1 MINRNRNRMRFWSIV
16 LSACLLVELLPV
28 SAFGAGESWEN
39 AAVAWVPQDQ
49 TQDGARAV
57 QLTAD
62 LNNLENEIYSAAMVE
77 ITLSQDEAAALQTQ
91 GLATVKERELM
102 TPPEEESPPTT
113 EAPPE
118 ETTTPP
124 VKETAATLVE
134 ETHTTPEEETV
145 KTSPTPAEELSAD
158 SAGVSE
164 NMTGLGMS
172 STEIVAATDA
182 PVPDPAPMPAN
193 SLENMPDTQES
204 PTGDGGRGPSTSPD
218 EPEEGPDSGDSS
230 TPHALL
236 IETTDGA
243 VLRILLDQS
252 YNRFSQ
258 LLIFETSG
266 ADLPVDVSEDED
278 DIKVFGFTG
287 DSVPYIYSTFDTRG
301 GTQLDSVFIYTEP
314 MLVYNSMNPLVRVSA
329 DQAELELNG
338 KNTDITYTIELSV
351 REEDQTYE
359 VELTI
364 PEGLSFPADSWS
376 YQLGDSGA
384 ASGVIL
390 CGDTELLS
398 LIGLPERAVIGE
410 PSAVGQNLQ
419 FTLTIPG
426 IKESLWDRL
435 GDLITGVQDGYKVST
450 VLHTDALTRAAS
462 GINGEI
468 AFSVGLEG
476 DEEAA
481 QTVETTVTAGDIL
494 AILKGAEVVSSK
506 PFTQDVQW
514 ADNNSTSRP
523 AYGTEFYPQLY
534 FRIKDA
540 DGTTQWIELAAD
552 MLNYFGFNETWPT
565 ITGTAGGFTI
575 DLPNRINAG
584 TEYANEF
591 YDVEWSFAPPETPEG
606 YVFYQRENKDTW
618 YYIQSTEFRAAL
630 NTRWGNHEPTEEQL
644 LAVLEQFTL
653 HWSYGTTSDTQTLSN
668 LIEEGYAKVEKTAG
682 GWELVISDMWA
693 YSVDD
698 DPITFYIQESEDDPD
713 KTITAEE
720 LNGAL
725 GTVLDKGDHL
735 TIDYNNTGVPNVGD
749 NTDAVYSGGALNLS
763 RVGETTYSA
772 TKIWVDTE
780 PEKRPD
786 LTFDLRRYR
795 AGEDISQAAPVEA
808 PDGGFITMEV
818 TSSED
823 TSKDTITI
831 EFIDKD
837 GKTYSL
843 PKYDPDGYE
852 YIYVVREY
860 MEMDDGDNSY
870 EQVFGTIVTDKET
883 GTESVTGDFILEY
896 DEDAGDVVKKRDRPA
911 GNTYL
916 YDGGTLSN
924 RATGSGSATVVK
936 EWNADAYQAN
946 LDQYAVKM
954 TLYQSTTPGVGNSWA
969 VVNDKDGNPIVV
981 VLDDFYAEKMSDN
994 ATWRD
999 LPEFNDNGER
1009 LYYLWKE
1016 TGVKSDDDKDWIAVD
1031 EDGSF
1036 ELDDNKFLSTS
1047 EFDET
1052 NNRTTIT
1059 NTLVS
1064 GISYEVNKKWTENGK
1079 AVDWPVGDEYRT
1091 VTFYLYQTLAG
1102 TALELN
1108 EPSLILTLTRGE
1120 NGKITAALKV
1130 QDSFE
1135 KEDEEPDL
1143 ESNTITGNE
1152 SGYTTVINGLPR
1164 YDENGEPY
1172 EYILL
1177 EQSNIYATYDNKV
1190 DPETGNYTSTV
1201 TNHIGDGVGTFRIM
1215 VRKIWNDGGD
1225 EQHREPVKLS
1235 VYNRKTDAPYEAFT
1249 GEGGENQII
1258 LGDDGIWYEVVWI
1271 PKQLESTS
1279 GAGDGVDSADDI
1291 YIVEEAM
1298 IEDGKEKKVEYSSD
1312 KSYSALYKTPS
1323 TAGTINSV
1331 TTSNHRYQVT
1341 YTYEKAPE
1349 GGSGDTGWAKFAVTN
1364 RRLGWIDINVT
1375 KTWQRD
1381 DMADLILTELNELQ
1395 ESGTTLA
1402 LAVKLSFV
1410 DGEADWKI
1418 TNKGINSTEGD
1429 TVQLGDTAEL
1439 VPIQDKDGTATTSV
1453 QALIMPGE
1461 SGEGGSITEELYFYS
1476 LPKYDLTGSVVQY
1489 QVEEVWLKYNAGK
1502 DEWEELTDLSDYE
1515 ALDALCGDYHPSVT
1529 STYTPSP
1536 DLEDE
1541 EERDSQE
1548 VTIRNAPSGTKTVT
1562 WTKQWKDEYSHSQNW
1577 RPDLFLDIY
1586 QVVHVPDGN
1595 GGYREQIELVYEDYR
1610 WTVAEGEYANDTWT
1624 VTLSNMQ
1631 KYDDYGF
1638 EIMYYAVE
1646 RTVVNASQ
1654 FDYQIAQYAYD
1665 IDGDGST
1672 EAVLIGTR
1680 DKIESE
1686 YSNYV
1691 LDLSSTGYTWENNE
1705 DRPDSGSDY
1714 ARYALREDGTFIN
1727 QLAANITISGEK
1739 IWESLPG
1746 DFLENGTLP
1755 SIRLE
1760 VSRSVDGGNQKDKVA
1775 TLTITSEQWKDLR
1788 TPSGAYQYLIK
1799 YEGENMLEIGENG
1812 ALTCVYVP
1820 KENESAEDGVLL
1832 PRYNADGA
1840 LYTYT
1845 VDETILFEGASD
1857 GEDGTGGDPATPTD
1871 GDVPAAGTA
1880 GGEET
1885 SAPTEGDVFDKNT
1898 TNGFRVVNTYDPAT
1912 GSLTVKKHLYL
1923 PEDPEG
1929 FPAITFTVTQYAK
1942 YAEADQYTATGL
1954 TWTET
1959 LSADEVKELYRVYF
1973 PEEPGDGD
1981 TSSSGDSTGDD
1992 YPGYVTD
1999 TVTFDN
2005 LPLYAPDGTEYL
2017 YSVEEVKTYLA
2028 GYDTWAKEGNVEYDG
2043 FTDADKKTVIGN
2055 LKPVTVSEE
2064 PQSAQATFLNK
2075 YNEATVTELTAT
2087 KTWDDLNNADG
2098 FRPKTA
2104 DFANLLTLTRSAD
2117 AQSDKGNSIESDT
2130 VGAIITY
2137 NGDSEWDGSSGT
2149 FTIKP
2154 EDGSEGF
2161 EVYAPNGMPWKYTL
2175 EEAVTDEGRLELV
2188 SSSQDDVRNHI
2199 YTPDRAEGKWTTLTT
2214 ISDTNNNFGN
2224 LINSITTHADFAKVW
2239 ADENGDPLT
2248 KDYLGFALSVTF
2260 ELQVSMDSD
2269 RVNGLALTD
2278 GEWIPAAEAAEEYP
2292 SIQAALKANG
2302 SPSGTKTLT
2311 GHVTDAVWNGS
2322 FTGLPSVIKV
2332 EDADGA
2338 EDQYIFLKYRVVE
2351 TAVSYGEA
2359 PHQTELSVSLNSD
2372 GTYLYGPDSEDTVIA
2387 GGSLNHNPTANRSTS
2402 TNRLSTLSV
2411 TARKVWQDSENLYD
2425 TRPGGDNVMTWKSW
2439 FVLQRQAEGETTWDN
2454 VEVFKLYG
2462 RDSADGTGAS
2472 NDERW
2477 AYTISDLPRVDEQ
2490 NRTYEYRIRELQPR
2504 EDDSD
2509 YTLNDVD
2516 DAAIVE
2522 NTYNTGDST
2531 YTTTYNNE
2539 PENNWTVTNTLD
2551 NPTEASEIRAVK
2563 EWAVPDGALTPTSVI
2578 FELQYRTGDGDWQR
2592 APYANAVQ
2600 TVGADDDWTA
2610 TWENLP
2616 RTIYGETVQYQVVER
2631 DLADGWIQ
2639 TDCTDATEN
2648 GIRTI
2653 TFYNAPMMSFS
2664 VLKKWVPGD
2673 GEHPAVTVALYRTT
2687 EQEEIGSDIA
2697 ANRVGDTTI
2706 TLPTEEGKWEY
2717 TFSPLPQYDAAARQ
2731 YYYYALELDS
2741 SGSAVEDNGGL
2752 TMDDSKEYIAT
2763 YDFGGTPSST
2773 TTITNTSAVTLTGTK
2788 RWTAADRPDITLTLQ
2803 RKTDSQTEWVTVTG
2817 FAPVWNKSGDTW
2829 TFTYPYL
2836 PAVDPDGN
2844 AYTYRVQEEP
2854 LSGYDT
2860 VYTTDDD
2867 GWLVAGGDQSFGEI
2881 HNIQRGGLQVTKTV
2895 SGNTGET
2902 DRKFRFT
2909 VTLSGASLSG
2919 AAIAT
2924 SYPYTYVRQDGTTV
2938 QGSLTFTDGTA
2949 AFTLKDRE
2957 SLTLT
2962 GIPAGITYQVTE
2974 TEANQ
2979 DGYTTTAGDGT
2990 TGAIPAGG
2998 AAITAFHNHRSS
3010 SGSWGDDDP
3019 TTSVTGTKTWVD
3031 NGNAQGTRPDSL
3043 RLTLYRSV
3051 SGGAETVVSG
3061 VSPTWVKNGD
3071 VWTYT
3076 FSNLPLRDS
3085 AGRLYHYRVEETVPE
3100 GYTSSVSGYHF
3111 TNTLTTEDETIS
3123 VSGRKYWRG
3132 DTAETRPDSIVVV
3145 LYANGQEVAR
3155 QVVSAGQDWSY
3166 LFEELPKYDAQGSE
3180 ITYTVREETVPEGY
3194 RVEYSGTDII
3204 NLSLDQD
3211 FSALRI
3217 TKTVSGPGSDTE
3229 QAFHFTVTLSDTSI
3243 NGTYGDLTFVNGV
3256 AELSLRHGEEKTAAG
3271 LPAGIAYTV
3280 TEAEANQ
3287 NGYTTTAAGDTGI
3300 LVKDQVSSAEFTNTK
3315 PEDPP
3320 GPTPTPDPG
3329 TPQTGDP
3336 SLTWLWAI
3344 LCAASLCGFL
3354 ALLALNQKKRNYRGK
3369 RIRK

>member
-1 MINRNRNRMRFWSIV
+1 MINQNRNRMRFWSIV

-39 AAVAWVPQDQ
+39 AAVAWVPQEQ

-62 LNNLENEIYSAAMVE
+62 LNNLEDGSYSAAMVE
-77 ITLSQDEAAALQTQ
+77 ITLSQDEAEALQPQ
-91 GLATVKERELM
+91 GFKTIEENEL
-102 TPPEEESPPTT
+102 TEPPEEETLPTT
-113 EAPPE
+113 EAPPVK
-118 ETTTPP
+118 ETTTP
-124 VKETAATLVE
+124 T
-134 ETHTTPEEETV
+134 EEETV
-145 KTSPTPAEELSAD
+145 KTSPTPAEKLSAD
-158 SAGVSE
+158 SAGVSGA
-164 NMTGLGMS
+164 MTDLGMS

-182 PVPDPAPMPAN
+182 PVPDPAPMPTN
-193 SLENMPDTQES
+193 TPENISDPQES
-204 PTGDGGRGPSTSPD
+204 PTGDGGQDPPTSPD
-218 EPEEGPDSGDSS
+218 EPKEGPDSGNSS
-230 TPHALL
+230 APYALL
-236 IETTDGA
+236 IWRTEGGA
-243 VLRILLDQS
+243 VLRILLDEE
-252 YNRFSQ
+252 NPEFSEPSLTFVTSDTD
-258 LLIFETSG
+258 LL
-266 ADLPVDVSEDED
+266 VDVSEDD
-278 DIKVFGFTG
+278 IDIKVFGFT
-287 DSVPYIYSTFDTRG
+287 DQVPDIFSIIGAWDDKKLTA
-301 GTQLDSVFIYTEP
+301 VPIYTEP
-314 MLVYNSMNPLVRVSA
+314 MLVYNSMNPLVSVSA
-329 DQAELELNG
+329 DPIELELNG
-338 KNTDITYTIELSV
+338 ANTDITYTIELSV
-351 REEDQTYE
+351 REEDQTYA
-359 VELTI
+359 VKLTI

-376 YQLGDSGA
+376 YQPGDGGA
-384 ASGVIL
+384 ASGVLL

-398 LIGLPERAVIGE
+398 LSGLPEEAVIGE

-462 GINGEI
+462 GINGDI
-468 AFSVGLEG
+468 TLSVN
-476 DEEAA
+476 
-481 QTVETTVTAGDIL
+481 ETPATTHVTAGDVI
-494 AILKGAEVVSSK
+494 AILQSATVEKK
-506 PFTQDVQW
+506 DTFTQDVQW

-523 AYGTEFYPQLY
+523 EYSAEAGQFYPQLY
-534 FRIKDA
+534 FRISDDKEE
-540 DGTTQWIELAAD
+540 DGTQTQWIELTAD
-552 MLNYFGFNETWPT
+552 MLNYFGFNGIWPT

-630 NTRWGNHEPTEEQL
+630 NTRWGNHEPTEDQL

-668 LIEEGYAKVEKTAG
+668 LIEEGYAKVEKKAG

-713 KTITAEE
+713 KIITAAE
-720 LNGAL
+720 LGVAL

-808 PDGGFITMEV
+808 PDGGLITMEV

-837 GKTYSL
+837 GKKYSL

-883 GTESVTGDFILEY
+883 GTESVTGDFIMVY
-896 DEDAGDVVKKRDRPA
+896 DPTIGDVVQDKDGRPA

-916 YDGGTLSN
+916 YNDGTLSN

-954 TLYQSTTPGVGNSWA
+954 TLYQSTTPDVDNSWA
-969 VVNDKDGNPIVV
+969 VVNDEDGDPIEV

-994 ATWRD
+994 ATQPN

-1016 TGVKSDDDKDWIAVD
+1016 TGVRLKDNGNWIAVD

-1036 ELDDNKFLSTS
+1036 ELDGNKFLSTS

-1102 TALELN
+1102 TALDLN
-1108 EPSLILTLTRGE
+1108 KPSMILTLTRGDNGEITAGIEKGSGPFE
-1120 NGKITAALKV
+1120 NGDEGETQVPPPGDVNI
-1130 QDSFE
+1130 
-1135 KEDEEPDL
+1135 ED
-1143 ESNTITGNE
+1143 NV
-1152 SGYTTVINGLPR
+1152 YTTVISNLPR

-1177 EQSNIYATYDNKV
+1177 EQSNVYATYENEV
-1190 DPETGNYTSTV
+1190 DKDGNYTSTV
-1201 TNHIGDGVGTFRIM
+1201 TNHIGDGERTFRIM

-1225 EQHREPVKLS
+1225 EQHREPVILQ
-1235 VYNRKTDAPYEAFT
+1235 VYNRATGQPYNKTGFNNT
-1249 GEGGENQII
+1249 ITLGE
-1258 LGDDGIWYEVVWI
+1258 DGIWYEVVWI
-1271 PKQLESTS
+1271 PKQTESSS
-1279 GAGDGVDSADDI
+1279 GAGDEVDSAEDI
-1291 YIVEEAM
+1291 YIVETAM
-1298 IEDGKEKKVEYSSD
+1298 GDSQVTYDNNDYSYDS
-1312 KSYSALYKTPS
+1312 LYNPPANS
-1323 TAGTINSV
+1323 GVINSV

-1341 YTYEKAPE
+1341 YTYEAADADS
-1349 GGSGDTGWAKFAVTN
+1349 GGDTGWAKFAVTN
-1364 RRLGWIDINVT
+1364 RRLGWIDIDVT

-1381 DMADLILTELNELQ
+1381 DMADLILAELNELYDGGD
-1395 ESGTTLA
+1395 GTKLA

-1429 TVQLGDTAEL
+1429 TVQLGENAEK
-1439 VPIQDKDGTATTSV
+1439 VQITGQDKTTPVTSV

-1461 SGEGGSITEELYFYS
+1461 NGGTITDHLYFYN

-1489 QVEEVWLKYNAGK
+1489 QVEEVWLKL
-1502 DEWEELTDLSDYE
+1502 DEKGDWVTADLDEYPD
-1515 ALDALCGDYHPSVT
+1515 LNALCGDYHPSVT

-1548 VTIRNAPSGTKTVT
+1548 VTIHNAPSGTKDVT

-1586 QVVHVPDGN
+1586 RVVHMPDGN
-1595 GGYREQIELVYEDYR
+1595 GNYQEQIELVYEDYR
-1610 WTVAEGEYANDTWT
+1610 WTVAVGEYANDTWT
-1624 VTLSNMQ
+1624 VTLSNMP
-1631 KYDDYGF
+1631 KYDANGF

-1665 IDGDGST
+1665 IDGT
-1672 EAVLIGTR
+1672 FTPIGTR
-1680 DKIESE
+1680 NEVKSE

-1691 LDLSSTGYTWENNE
+1691 LDLNSDAYSWDDGGDKPNSE
-1705 DRPDSGSDY
+1705 SDY

-1739 IWESLPG
+1739 IWENLPG
-1746 DFLENGTLP
+1746 DFLERGTLP

-1760 VSRSVDGGNQKDKVA
+1760 VSRSVNGGLSEEDVA
-1775 TLTITSEQWKDLR
+1775 TLTITSDQWKDLR
-1788 TPSGAYQYLIK
+1788 TPSGAYQYLIQ
-1799 YEGENMLEIGENG
+1799 YAGENKLEIGENG
-1812 ALTCVYVP
+1812 ELTCVYVP
-1820 KENESAEDGVLL
+1820 ETDEAEDTQGTLL
-1832 PRYNADGA
+1832 PRYNEDGA

-1845 VDETILFEGASD
+1845 IDETILFEGASD
-1857 GEDGTGGDPATPTD
+1857 GEDSTGDGTGDS
-1871 GDVPAAGTA
+1871 AAGTA

-1885 SAPTEGDVFDKNT
+1885 SAPTEGDVFEKDTN
-1898 TNGFRVVNTYDPAT
+1898 NGFRVVNTYSPKT
-1912 GSLTVKKHLYL
+1912 GSLTVRKHLYL
-1923 PEDPEG
+1923 PDDPKG
-1929 FPAITFTVTQYAK
+1929 FPAITFRVTQYAS
-1942 YAEADQYTATGL
+1942 YMTEDGTYEATGWSREQVLSAEAVESLYDNK
-1954 TWTET
+1954 TEG
-1959 LSADEVKELYRVYF
+1959 AE
-1973 PEEPGDGD
+1973 
-1981 TSSSGDSTGDD
+1981 
-1992 YPGYVTD
+1992 YVTG
-1999 TVTFDN
+1999 TVTFEE

-2017 YSVEEVKTYLA
+2017 YSVEEVKDELQ
-2028 GYDTWAKEGNVEYDG
+2028 GYDTWALKGN
-2043 FTDADKKTVIGN
+2043 KTVEDFDELTAASQETIVKD
-2055 LKPVTVSEE
+2055 LKPVTDSED
-2064 PQSAQATFLNK
+2064 PQLAQATFLNK
-2075 YNEATVTELTAT
+2075 YNESKAGPLTAT
-2087 KTWDDLNNADG
+2087 KTWDDLNDADS
-2098 FRPKTA
+2098 FRPTTA

-2117 AQSDKGNSIESDT
+2117 AQSGKGNSITEQKVALTVEWSD
-2130 VGAIITY
+2130 GWDDK
-2137 NGDSEWDGSSGT
+2137 GDNSGT

-2154 EDGSEGF
+2154 AGENSDGF

-2175 EEAVTDEGRLELV
+2175 AEPLTGDGTLQLVAVETRTGDEV
-2188 SSSQDDVRNHI
+2188 KNHI
-2199 YTPDRAEGKWTTLTT
+2199 YSPTNGTGKWNTLQLTGT
-2214 ISDTNNNFGN
+2214 ATDFGKVT
-2224 LINSITTHADFAKVW
+2224 NSITTNAFFDKDW
-2239 ADENGDPLT
+2239 TDEEGNPLT
-2248 KDYLGFALSVTF
+2248 EDYLGFALSVTF
-2260 ELQVSMDSD
+2260 ELQISSRQAGQDDWS
-2269 RVNGLALTD
+2269 
-2278 GEWIPAAEAAEEYP
+2278 EWSPASASTYQ
-2292 SIQAALKANG
+2292 SVQAALDLPQNG
-2302 SPSGTKTLT
+2302 ENGTKTLT
-2311 GHVTDAVWNGS
+2311 GLVTNDTVWNGF

-2332 EDADGA
+2332 EDADGDA
-2338 EDQYIFLKYRVVE
+2338 GQYIFLKYRVVE

-2359 PHQTELSVSLNSD
+2359 AHQTELTVTLD
-2372 GTYLYGPDSEDTVIA
+2372 EDTMEYTYGDEQEIIIA

-2425 TRPGGDNVMTWKSW
+2425 TRPGGDTIMTWKSW
-2439 FVLQRQAEGETTWDN
+2439 FVLQRQAEGETTWEN
-2454 VEVFKLYG
+2454 VEVFELYG
-2462 RDSADGTGAS
+2462 RDSANGTGAQ

-2509 YTLNDVD
+2509 YTLEGVK

-2531 YTTTYNNE
+2531 YTTTYNNK
-2539 PENNWTVTNTLD
+2539 PENDWTVTNTLD
-2551 NPTEASEIRAVK
+2551 NPAEASEIQAVK
-2563 EWAVPDGALTPTSVI
+2563 EWTVPDGALTPASVT

-2610 TWENLP
+2610 TWVNLP
-2616 RTIYGETVQYQVVER
+2616 KTIGGETVQYQVVER
-2631 DLADGWIQ
+2631 DLDGGWIQ
-2639 TDCTDATEN
+2639 TDCTDGTEN

-2687 EQEEIGSDIA
+2687 EPTEIGSDIA

-2717 TFSPLPQYDAAARQ
+2717 TFSSLPQYDAAARR

-2803 RKTDSQTEWVTVTG
+2803 RKTEQTEWVTVTG

-2836 PAVDPDGN
+2836 PAVDPSGN

-2902 DRKFRFT
+2902 DREFHFT
-2909 VTLSGASLSG
+2909 VTLSGTSLSG
-2919 AAIAT
+2919 AAIGT

-2998 AAITAFHNHRSS
+2998 AAIAAFHNHRSS
-3010 SGSWGDDDP
+3010 GGSWGDDDP

-3031 NGNAQGTRPDSL
+3031 NGNAQGTRPGSL

-3111 TNTLTTEDETIS
+3111 TNTLMTEDETTS

-3256 AELSLRHGEEKTAAG
+3256 AEFSLRHGEEKTAAG

-3329 TPQTGDP
+3329 TPQTGDT

-3344 LCAASLCGFL
+3344 LCATSLCGFL

>member
-1 MINRNRNRMRFWSIV
+1 MINQNRNRMRFWSIV

-39 AAVAWVPQDQ
+39 AAVAWVPQEQ

-62 LNNLENEIYSAAMVE
+62 LNNLEDGSYSAAMVE
-77 ITLSQDEAAALQTQ
+77 ITLSQDEAEALQPQ
-91 GLATVKERELM
+91 GFKTIEENEL
-102 TPPEEESPPTT
+102 TEPPEEETLPTT
-113 EAPPE
+113 EAPPVK
-118 ETTTPP
+118 ETTTP
-124 VKETAATLVE
+124 T
-134 ETHTTPEEETV
+134 EEETV
-145 KTSPTPAEELSAD
+145 KTSPTPAEKLSAD
-158 SAGVSE
+158 SAGVSGA
-164 NMTGLGMS
+164 MTDLGMS

-182 PVPDPAPMPAN
+182 PVPDPAPMPTN
-193 SLENMPDTQES
+193 TPENISDPQES
-204 PTGDGGRGPSTSPD
+204 PTGDGGQDPPTSPD
-218 EPEEGPDSGDSS
+218 EPKEGPDSGNSS
-230 TPHALL
+230 APYALL
-236 IETTDGA
+236 IWRTEGGA
-243 VLRILLDQS
+243 VLRILLDEE
-252 YNRFSQ
+252 NPEFSEPSLTFVTSDTD
-258 LLIFETSG
+258 LL
-266 ADLPVDVSEDED
+266 VDVSEDD
-278 DIKVFGFTG
+278 IDIKVFGFT
-287 DSVPYIYSTFDTRG
+287 DQVPDIFSIIGAWDDKKLTA
-301 GTQLDSVFIYTEP
+301 VPIYTEP
-314 MLVYNSMNPLVRVSA
+314 MLVYNSMNPLVSVSA
-329 DQAELELNG
+329 DPIELELNG
-338 KNTDITYTIELSV
+338 ANTDITYTIELSV
-351 REEDQTYE
+351 REEDQTYA
-359 VELTI
+359 VKLTI

-376 YQLGDSGA
+376 YQPGDGGA
-384 ASGVIL
+384 ASGVLL

-398 LIGLPERAVIGE
+398 LSGLPEEAVIGE

-462 GINGEI
+462 GINGDI
-468 AFSVGLEG
+468 TLSVN
-476 DEEAA
+476 
-481 QTVETTVTAGDIL
+481 ETPATTHVTAGDVM
-494 AILKGAEVVSSK
+494 AILQSATVEKK
-506 PFTQDVQW
+506 DTFTQDVQW

-523 AYGTEFYPQLY
+523 EYSAEAGQFYPQLY
-534 FRIKDA
+534 FRISDDKEE
-540 DGTTQWIELAAD
+540 DGTQTQWIELTAD
-552 MLNYFGFNETWPT
+552 MLNYFGFNGIWPT

-606 YVFYQRENKDTW
+606 YVFYQRENEKTW

-668 LIEEGYAKVEKTAG
+668 LIEEGYADVVEIDG
-682 GWELVISDMWA
+682 GWKLVISDMWA
-693 YSVDD
+693 YSVDGY
-698 DPITFYIQESEDDPD
+698 PITFYIQESEETPD
-713 KTITAEE
+713 KTITADE

-725 GTVLDKGDHL
+725 GTVLDEGDHL

-763 RVGETTYSA
+763 RVGQTTYSA
-772 TKIWVDTE
+772 TKEWVDTE
-780 PEKRPD
+780 EDKRPE

-808 PDGGFITMEV
+808 PDGGLITMEV

-823 TSKDTITI
+823 TITI
-831 EFIDKD
+831 EFIDKA
-837 GKTYSL
+837 GKKYSL

-860 MEMDDGDNSY
+860 MKMGDGDNSY
-870 EQVFGTIVTDKET
+870 EQVFGKIEMDKS
-883 GTESVTGDFILEY
+883 GTETVTGDFIMEY
-896 DEDAGDVVKKRDRPA
+896 DKDAGDVIKKARPA

-916 YDGGTLSN
+916 YNDGTLSN

-946 LDQYAVKM
+946 LDEYAVKM
-954 TLYQSTTPGVGNSWA
+954 TLYQSTTLENDDSWTAVTNEGNS
-969 VVNDKDGNPIVV
+969 IEV

-994 ATWRD
+994 ATQLN

-1009 LYYLWKE
+1009 LYYRWTE
-1016 TGVKSDDDKDWIAVD
+1016 TGVAKKVNGAEPEGGYDWKPVG
-1031 EDGSF
+1031 ESTENGTPNFEFQF
-1036 ELDDNKFLSTS
+1036 ELDGNTFLSTS
-1047 EFDET
+1047 DFDAA

-1064 GISYEVNKKWTENGK
+1064 GISYEVNKKWTENGEE
-1079 AVDWPVGDEYRT
+1079 VDWPEDEKYQT
-1091 VTFYLYQTLAG
+1091 VTFNLYQTLAG
-1102 TALELN
+1102 TALDLN
-1108 EPSLILTLTRGE
+1108 KPSLILTLTRGDTGITADIKKGSGPFE
-1120 NGKITAALKV
+1120 NGDDGEAELPSVDDNVKKENKV
-1130 QDSFE
+1130 
-1135 KEDEEPDL
+1135 
-1143 ESNTITGNE
+1143 
-1152 SGYTTVINGLPR
+1152 YTTVIHNLPR

-1177 EQSNIYATYDNKV
+1177 EQSNVYATYENEV
-1190 DPETGNYTSTV
+1190 DKDGNYTSTV
-1201 TNHIGDGVGTFRIM
+1201 TNHIGDGEGTFRIM

-1225 EQHREPVKLS
+1225 EQHREPVKLQ
-1235 VYNRKTDAPYEAFT
+1235 VYNRATGLPYEKDGFNNT
-1249 GEGGENQII
+1249 ITLGE
-1258 LGDDGIWYEVVWI
+1258 DGIWYEVVWI
-1271 PKQLESTS
+1271 PKQTESSS
-1279 GAGDGVDSADDI
+1279 GDGDGVDSAEDI
-1291 YIVEEAM
+1291 YIVETAM
-1298 IEDGKEKKVEYSSD
+1298 GDSQVTYGNNDYSYNS
-1312 KSYSALYKTPS
+1312 LYNPPANS
-1323 TAGTINSV
+1323 GVINSV

-1341 YTYEKAPE
+1341 YTYEEASPSS
-1349 GGSGDTGWAKFAVTN
+1349 GGDTGWAKFAVTN
-1364 RRLGWIDINVT
+1364 RRLGWIDIDVT

-1381 DMADLILTELNELQ
+1381 DMADLILAELNELYDGGD
-1395 ESGTTLA
+1395 GTKLA

-1429 TVQLGDTAEL
+1429 TVQLGENAEK
-1439 VPIQDKDGTATTSV
+1439 VQITGQDKTTPVTSV

-1461 SGEGGSITEELYFYS
+1461 NGGTITDHLYFYN

-1489 QVEEVWLKYNAGK
+1489 QVEEVWLKL
-1502 DEWEELTDLSDYE
+1502 DEKGDWVTADLDEYPD
-1515 ALDALCGDYHPSVT
+1515 LNALCGDYHPSVT

-1548 VTIRNAPSGTKTVT
+1548 VTIHNAPSGTKDVT
-1562 WTKQWKDEYSHSQNW
+1562 WTKLWKDEYSHSQNW

-1586 QVVHVPDGN
+1586 RVVHMPDGN
-1595 GGYREQIELVYEDYR
+1595 GNYQEQIELVYEDYR
-1610 WTVAEGEYANDTWT
+1610 WTVAVGEYANDTWT
-1624 VTLSNMQ
+1624 VTLSNMP
-1631 KYDDYGF
+1631 KYDANGF

-1665 IDGDGST
+1665 IDGT
-1672 EAVLIGTR
+1672 FTPIGTR
-1680 DKIESE
+1680 NEVKSE

-1691 LDLSSTGYTWENNE
+1691 LDLNSDAYSWDDGGDKPNSE
-1705 DRPDSGSDY
+1705 SDY

-1739 IWESLPG
+1739 IWENLPG
-1746 DFLENGTLP
+1746 DFLERGTLP

-1760 VSRSVDGGNQKDKVA
+1760 VSRSVNGGLSEEDVA
-1775 TLTITSEQWKDLR
+1775 TLTITSDQWKDLR
-1788 TPSGAYQYLIK
+1788 TPSGAYQYLIQ
-1799 YEGENMLEIGENG
+1799 YAGENKLEIGENG
-1812 ALTCVYVP
+1812 ELTCVYVP
-1820 KENESAEDGVLL
+1820 ETDEAEDTQGTLL
-1832 PRYNADGA
+1832 PRYNEDGA

-1845 VDETILFEGASD
+1845 IDETILFEGASD
-1857 GEDGTGGDPATPTD
+1857 GEDGTGDGTGDS
-1871 GDVPAAGTA
+1871 AAGEP

-1885 SAPTEGDVFDKNT
+1885 SAPTEGDVFEKDTN
-1898 TNGFRVVNTYDPAT
+1898 NGFRVVNTYAPAT

-1923 PEDPEG
+1923 PDDPKG
-1929 FPAITFTVTQYAK
+1929 FPAITFRVTQYASYMTEDGT
-1942 YAEADQYTATGL
+1942 YAATG
-1954 TWTET
+1954 WSREQV
-1959 LSADEVKELYRVYF
+1959 LSAEEVERLYEAKADDEE
-1973 PEEPGDGD
+1973 
-1981 TSSSGDSTGDD
+1981 
-1992 YPGYVTD
+1992 YVTG
-1999 TVTFDN
+1999 TVTFEK

-2017 YSVEEVKTYLA
+2017 YSVEEVKDDLQ
-2028 GYDTWAKEGNVEYDG
+2028 GYNTWALEGN
-2043 FTDADKKTVIGN
+2043 KTVEDFDELTAASQETTVKD
-2055 LKPVTVSEE
+2055 LKPVTDSED
-2064 PQSAQATFLNK
+2064 PQPAQATFLNK
-2075 YNEATVTELTAT
+2075 YNEAKAGPLTAT
-2087 KTWDDLNNADG
+2087 KTWDDLNDADS
-2098 FRPKTA
+2098 FRPTTA

-2117 AQSDKGNSIESDT
+2117 AQSGKGNSITEQKVALTVEWSD
-2130 VGAIITY
+2130 GWDDK
-2137 NGDSEWDGSSGT
+2137 GDNSGT

-2154 EDGSEGF
+2154 AGENSDGF

-2175 EEAVTDEGRLELV
+2175 AEPLTGDGTLQLVAVETRTGDEV
-2188 SSSQDDVRNHI
+2188 KNHI
-2199 YTPDRAEGKWTTLTT
+2199 YSPTNGTGKWNTLQLTGT
-2214 ISDTNNNFGN
+2214 ATDFGKVT
-2224 LINSITTHADFAKVW
+2224 NSITTNAFFDKDW
-2239 ADENGDPLT
+2239 TDEEGNPLT
-2248 KDYLGFALSVTF
+2248 EDYLGFALSVTF
-2260 ELQVSMDSD
+2260 ELQISSRQAGQDDWS
-2269 RVNGLALTD
+2269 
-2278 GEWIPAAEAAEEYP
+2278 EWSPASASTYQ
-2292 SIQAALKANG
+2292 SVQAALDLPQNG
-2302 SPSGTKTLT
+2302 ENGTKTLT
-2311 GHVTDAVWNGS
+2311 GLVTNDTVWNGF

-2332 EDADGA
+2332 EDADGDA
-2338 EDQYIFLKYRVVE
+2338 GQYIFLKYRVVE

-2359 PHQTELSVSLNSD
+2359 AHQTELTVTLD
-2372 GTYLYGPDSEDTVIA
+2372 EDTMEYTYGDEQEIIIA

-2425 TRPGGDNVMTWKSW
+2425 TRPGGDTIMTWKSW
-2439 FVLQRQAEGETTWDN
+2439 FVLQRQAEGETTWEN
-2454 VEVFKLYG
+2454 VEVFELYG
-2462 RDSADGTGAS
+2462 RDSANGTGAQ

-2509 YTLNDVD
+2509 YTLEGVK

-2531 YTTTYNNE
+2531 YTTTYNNK
-2539 PENNWTVTNTLD
+2539 PENDWTVTNTLD
-2551 NPTEASEIRAVK
+2551 NPAEASEIQAVK
-2563 EWAVPDGALTPTSVI
+2563 EWAVPDGALTPTSVT

-2592 APYANAVQ
+2592 APYANAAQEVN
-2600 TVGADDDWTA
+2600 ADDNWTA

-2631 DLADGWIQ
+2631 DLDGGWIQ
-2639 TDCTDATEN
+2639 TDCTDGTEN

-2653 TFYNAPMMSFS
+2653 TFYNAPIVPFT
-2664 VLKKWVPGD
+2664 VTKKWVPSD
-2673 GEHPAVTVALYRTT
+2673 GEHPDVTVALYRTT
-2687 EQEEIGSDIA
+2687 EPTEIGSDIA

-2717 TFSPLPQYDAAARQ
+2717 TFSSLPQYDAAARR

-2773 TTITNTSAVTLTGTK
+2773 TTITNTSAVTLAGTK
-2788 RWTAADRPDITLTLQ
+2788 RWTAADRPDITLILQ
-2803 RKTDSQTEWVTVTG
+2803 RKTEQTEWVTVTE

-2881 HNIQRGGLQVTKTV
+2881 HNIQQGGLQVTKTV

-2902 DRKFRFT
+2902 DREFHFT
-2909 VTLSGASLSG
+2909 VTLSGTSLSG
-2919 AAIAT
+2919 AAIGTA
-2924 SYPYTYVRQDGTTV
+2924 YPYTYVRQDGTTV

-2990 TGAIPAGG
+2990 TGVIPAGG
-2998 AAITAFHNHRSS
+2998 AAIAAFHNHRSS
-3010 SGSWGDDDP
+3010 GGSWGDDDP

-3031 NGNAQGTRPDSL
+3031 SGNAQGTRPGSL

-3111 TNTLTTEDETIS
+3111 TNTLMTEDETTS

-3194 RVEYSGTDII
+3194 RVEYSGIDII

-3217 TKTVSGPGSDTE
+3217 TKTVSGPGSDAE

-3256 AELSLRHGEEKTAAG
+3256 AEFSLRHGEEKTAAG

>member
-1 MINRNRNRMRFWSIV
+1 MINRDRNRMRFWSIV

-39 AAVAWVPQDQ
+39 AAVAWVPQEQ
-49 TQDGARAV
+49 TQNGSRTV

-62 LNNLENEIYSAAMVE
+62 LRQITTEDAPYSAAMVE

-91 GLATVKERELM
+91 GLATVKESEL
-102 TPPEEESPPTT
+102 TEPHEEESPPTT

-124 VKETAATLVE
+124 VKET
-134 ETHTTPEEETV
+134 TTPTEEETV
-145 KTSPTPAEELSAD
+145 KTSPTPVEELSAD
-158 SAGVSE
+158 SAGASGA
-164 NMTGLGMS
+164 MTDLGMS
-172 STEIVAATDA
+172 STKIVAATDA

-193 SLENMPDTQES
+193 SLENIPDTQES
-204 PTGDGGRGPSTSPD
+204 PTGDGEQDPSSEPSPD
-218 EPEEGPDSGDSS
+218 EPKEGPDSGDPSA
-230 TPHALL
+230 PHALL
-236 IETTDGA
+236 IETANGA
-243 VLRILLDQS
+243 VLRILLDEE
-252 YNRFSQ
+252 NPEFSEPS
-258 LLIFETSG
+258 LTFVTSD
-266 ADLPVDVSEDED
+266 ADLLVDVSEDEDED
-278 DIKVFGFTG
+278 DIKVFGFIE
-287 DSVPYIYSTFDTRG
+287 DSAPYIYSTFDTRG
-301 GTQLDSVFIYTEP
+301 GQEVTAEIYTEP
-314 MLVYNSMNPLVRVSA
+314 MLVYRSMNPLVRVSA
-329 DQAELELNG
+329 YPTELGLNG
-338 KNTDITYTIELSV
+338 GNTDITYTIELSV

-376 YQLGDSGA
+376 YQPGDSGA
-384 ASGVIL
+384 ASGVLL

-398 LIGLPERAVIGE
+398 LSGLPEGAVTGE

-462 GINGEI
+462 GINGDI
-468 AFSVGLEG
+468 TLSVN
-476 DEEAA
+476 
-481 QTVETTVTAGDIL
+481 ETPATTHVTAGDVLEIL
-494 AILKGAEVVSSK
+494 GKAKVVSK
-506 PFTQDVQW
+506 TPFTQDVQW

-552 MLNYFGFNETWPT
+552 MLNYFGFNRSWPE
-565 ITGTAGGFTI
+565 
-575 DLPNRINAG
+575 INANSSISMTLPSTLKTDDG
-584 TEYANEF
+584 YTSKTYTV
-591 YDVEWSFAPPETPEG
+591 DWSFAPPETPEG
-606 YVFYQRENKDTW
+606 YVFYQRETENTW

-630 NTRWGNHEPTEEQL
+630 NTRWGNHEPTKDQL

-668 LIEEGYAKVEKTAG
+668 LIEEGYAKVVETTDG

-725 GTVLDKGDHL
+725 DTVLDEGDHL
-735 TIDYNNTGVPNVGD
+735 TIDYNNTGVPNVSD
-749 NTDAVYSGGALNLS
+749 NTGAVYSGGALNLS

-772 TKIWVDTE
+772 TKVWVDTE
-780 PEKRPD
+780 ENRRPD

-808 PDGGFITMEV
+808 PDGGLITMEV

-837 GKTYSL
+837 GKKYSL

-860 MEMDDGDNSY
+860 MEMGDGDNSY

-883 GTESVTGDFILEY
+883 GTESVTGDFIMVY
-896 DEDAGDVVKKRDRPA
+896 DPTIGDVVQDKDGRPV

-916 YDGGTLSN
+916 YNDGTLSN

-946 LDQYAVKM
+946 LDEYAVKM
-954 TLYQSTTPGVGNSWA
+954 TLYQSTTPENDNSWA
-969 VVNDKDGNPIVV
+969 VVNDEDGNPVVV
-981 VLDDFYAEKMSDN
+981 VLDDFYAEKVSDN

-1016 TGVKSDDDKDWIAVD
+1016 TSVKLKSGGDWIEVD

-1036 ELDDNKFLSTS
+1036 ELDGNKFLSTS

-1064 GISYEVNKKWTENGK
+1064 GISYEVNKKWTKNGK
-1079 AVDWPVGDEYRT
+1079 AVDWPEDDEYQT

-1102 TALELN
+1102 TALDLN
-1108 EPSLILTLTRGE
+1108 KPSLILTLTREGD
-1120 NGKITAALKV
+1120 NITAKLEV
-1130 QDSFE
+1130 VEDSFE
-1135 KEDEEPDL
+1135 KEDENPYL
-1143 ESNTITGNE
+1143 KNGTITGDKN
-1152 SGYTTVINGLPR
+1152 GYTTVINGLPR

-1279 GAGDGVDSADDI
+1279 GAGDEVDSAEDI
-1291 YIVEEAM
+1291 YIVETAM
-1298 IEDGKEKKVEYSSD
+1298 GNAQVKYEKDENGGENCSFES
-1312 KSYSALYKTPS
+1312 LYNPS
-1323 TAGTINSV
+1323 VNSGVINSV

-1341 YTYEKAPE
+1341 YTYEEAPE
-1349 GGSGDTGWAKFAVTN
+1349 GGSGGDTGWAKFAVTN
-1364 RRLGWIDINVT
+1364 RRLGWIDIDVT

-1381 DMADLILTELNELQ
+1381 DMAGLILTELNELQ

-1410 DGEADWKI
+1410 NSETGWKI
-1418 TNKGINSTEGD
+1418 TNSGIGDENGD

-1461 SGEGGSITEELYFYS
+1461 SGEGGSITEELYFYN

-1489 QVEEVWLKYNAGK
+1489 QVEEVWLKL
-1502 DEWEELTDLSDYE
+1502 DEEGDWVTADLSKYPDLY
-1515 ALDALCGDYHPSVT
+1515 ALCGDYHPSVT
-1529 STYTPSP
+1529 SDYTPSP
-1536 DLEDE
+1536 DSERE

-1548 VTIRNAPSGTKTVT
+1548 VTIHNAPSGTKDVT

-1586 QVVHVPDGN
+1586 RVVHVEDEDAE

-1624 VTLSNMQ
+1624 VILSNMQ

-1680 DKIESE
+1680 NEVKSE

-1691 LDLSSTGYTWENNE
+1691 LDLNNGDYSWDDDDKPNSE
-1705 DRPDSGSDY
+1705 SDY

-1746 DFLENGTLP
+1746 DFLERGTLP
-1755 SIRLE
+1755 SIRLD
-1760 VSRSVDGGNQKDKVA
+1760 VSRSVGDTPDPGNPVA
-1775 TLTITSEQWKDLR
+1775 TLTITSKQWEALR
-1788 TPSGAYQYLIK
+1788 TDSGAYQYLIQ
-1799 YEGENMLEIGENG
+1799 YEGENRLEIVDGE
-1812 ALTCVYVP
+1812 LTCVYVP
-1820 KENESAEDGVLL
+1820 KEDEGEDAQVTLL
-1832 PRYNADGA
+1832 PRYDEDGA

-1845 VDETILFEGASD
+1845 IDETILFEGASD
-1857 GEDGTGGDPATPTD
+1857 GEDSTGDGTGDS
-1871 GDVPAAGTA
+1871 AAGTA

-1885 SAPTEGDVFDKNT
+1885 SAPTEGDVFEKDTN
-1898 TNGFRVVNTYDPAT
+1898 NGFRVVNTYAPAT

-1923 PEDPEG
+1923 PKDPEG
-1929 FPAITFTVTQYAK
+1929 FPAITFRVTQYASYMTENGT
-1942 YAEADQYTATGL
+1942 YAATG
-1954 TWTET
+1954 WSTEQV
-1959 LSADEVKELYRVYF
+1959 LSAKTVEALYGDK
-1973 PEEPGDGD
+1973 PEGTE
-1981 TSSSGDSTGDD
+1981 
-1992 YPGYVTD
+1992 YVTG
-1999 TVTFDN
+1999 TVTFEK

-2017 YSVEEVKTYLA
+2017 YSVEEVKDDLQ
-2028 GYDTWAKEGNVEYDG
+2028 GYNTWALEGD
-2043 FTDADKKTVIGN
+2043 KTVGEFGELTEASQKTSIEN
-2055 LKPVTVSEE
+2055 LTPATDSED

-2075 YNEATVTELTAT
+2075 YNETKVGPLTAT
-2087 KTWDDLNNADG
+2087 KTWEDLNNTDG
-2098 FRPKTA
+2098 FRPDPE
-2104 DFANLLTLTRSAD
+2104 DFAKLLTLNRSAD

-2137 NGDSEWDGSSGT
+2137 NGDSEWDVSSGT

-2199 YTPDRAEGKWTTLTT
+2199 YTPDRAEGKWKVLQN
-2214 ISDTNNNFGN
+2214 IDQDGKNDFGN
-2224 LINSITTHADFAKVW
+2224 LTNSITTHADFAKVW

-2248 KDYLGFALSVTF
+2248 RDYLGFALSVTF
-2260 ELQVSMDSD
+2260 ELQVSMDGDGVSS
-2269 RVNGLALTD
+2269 LELTD
-2278 GEWIPAAEAAEEYP
+2278 GEWISAAEAAKEYP
-2292 SIQAALKANG
+2292 SIQAALEANG

-2311 GHVTDAVWNGS
+2311 GLVTDDTVWNGS

-2332 EDADGA
+2332 EGTDETA
-2338 EDQYIFLKYRVVE
+2338 DQYIFLKYRVVE
-2351 TAVSYGEA
+2351 TAVSYGEE
-2359 PHQTELSVSLNSD
+2359 PHQTKLSVSLNSD

-2387 GGSLNHNPTANRSTS
+2387 GGSLNHNPTANSSTS

-2425 TRPGGDNVMTWKSW
+2425 TRPGGDTVMTWKSW
-2439 FVLQRQAEGETTWDN
+2439 FVLQRQAGGETTWEN
-2454 VEVFKLYG
+2454 VAVFELYG
-2462 RDSADGTGAS
+2462 RDSADGTGTAD
-2472 NDERW
+2472 DERW
-2477 AYTISDLPRVDEQ
+2477 EYTISDLPRVDEQ

-2504 EDDSD
+2504 EDNSD
-2509 YTLNDVD
+2509 YKLNDVD
-2516 DAAIVE
+2516 AAAIVE

-2531 YTTTYNNE
+2531 YTTTYDKE
-2539 PENNWTVTNTLD
+2539 SENDWTVTNTLD

-2563 EWAVPDGALTPTSVI
+2563 VWAVPDGALTPTSVA
-2578 FELQYRTGDGDWQR
+2578 FELQYRTGDSEWEP
-2592 APYANAVQ
+2592 APYANAAQ
-2600 TVGADDDWTA
+2600 TVHADNNWTA

-2616 RTIYGETVQYQVVER
+2616 KTIGGEAVQYQVVETEL
-2631 DLADGWIQ
+2631 DTDWVQ

-2687 EQEEIGSDIA
+2687 EREEIGRDIA
-2697 ANRVGDTTI
+2697 ANRVGDVVLSEASNWTH
-2706 TLPTEEGKWEY
+2706 
-2717 TFSPLPQYDAAARQ
+2717 TFSPLPQYDAAAQR

-2752 TMDDSKEYIAT
+2752 TMDGKEYIAT
-2763 YDFGGTPSST
+2763 YDFGGTASST
-2773 TTITNTSAVTLTGTK
+2773 TTITNTSAVTLAGTK

-2803 RKTDSQTEWVTVTG
+2803 RKTDSQTDWEAVTE

-2844 AYTYRVQEEP
+2844 AYTYRVREEP

-2881 HNIQRGGLQVTKTV
+2881 HNIQLGGLQVTKTV

-2902 DRKFRFT
+2902 DREFHFT
-2909 VTLSGASLSG
+2909 VTLSGTSLSG
-2919 AAIAT
+2919 AAIGTA
-2924 SYPYTYVRQDGTTV
+2924 YPYTYVRQDGTTV

-2990 TGAIPAGG
+2990 TGVIPAGG
-2998 AAITAFHNHRSS
+2998 AAIAAFHNHRSS

-3111 TNTLTTEDETIS
+3111 TNTLTTEDETTS

-3166 LFEELPKYDAQGSE
+3166 LFEELTKYDAQGSE
-3180 ITYTVREETVPEGY
+3180 ITYTVREDTVPEGY

-3320 GPTPTPDPG
+3320 EPTPTPDPG

>member
-39 AAVAWVPQDQ
+39 AAVAWVPQEQ

-62 LNNLENEIYSAAMVE
+62 LNNLEDESYSAAMVE
-77 ITLSQDEAAALQTQ
+77 ITLSQYEAAALQTQ
-91 GLATVKERELM
+91 GLETVEESEL
-102 TPPEEESPPTT
+102 TEPHEEESPPTT

-124 VKETAATLVE
+124 VKET
-134 ETHTTPEEETV
+134 TTPTEEETV
-145 KTSPTPAEELSAD
+145 KTSPTPVEELSAD
-158 SAGVSE
+158 SAGASGA
-164 NMTGLGMS
+164 MTDLGMS
-172 STEIVAATDA
+172 STKIVAATDA

-193 SLENMPDTQES
+193 SLENIPDTQES
-204 PTGDGGRGPSTSPD
+204 PTGDGEQDPSSEPSPD
-218 EPEEGPDSGDSS
+218 EPKEGPDSGDPSA
-230 TPHALL
+230 PHALL
-236 IETTDGA
+236 IETANGA

-287 DSVPYIYSTFDTRG
+287 DSVPYIYSSFGTRG
-301 GTQLDSVFIYTEP
+301 GTQLDSVPIYTEP
-314 MLVYNSMNPLVRVSA
+314 MLVYNSMNPLVSVSA
-329 DQAELELNG
+329 DLTNLELNG

-351 REEDQTYE
+351 REEDQTYA
-359 VELTI
+359 VNLTI

-384 ASGVIL
+384 ESGVIL

-398 LIGLPERAVIGE
+398 LSGLPEEAVIGE

-435 GDLITGVQDGYKVST
+435 GDWITGVQENHTVEA
-450 VLHTDALTRAAS
+450 VLHAGALTRAAS

-506 PFTQDVQW
+506 PFIQDVQW

-540 DGTTQWIELAAD
+540 DGTTQWIKLAAD
-552 MLNYFGFNETWPT
+552 MLNYFGFNGTWPT
-565 ITGTAGGFTI
+565 ITGTADGFAI

-606 YVFYQRENKDTW
+606 YVFYQRETENTW

-630 NTRWGNHEPTEEQL
+630 NTRWGNHEPTEDQL
-644 LAVLEQFTL
+644 LAVLERFTL
-653 HWSYGTTSDTQTLSN
+653 HWSYNNGSASLET
-668 LIEEGYAKVEKTAG
+668 LIEEGYAKVEKKAG

-698 DPITFYIQESEDDPD
+698 DPITFYIQESGNPD
-713 KTITAEE
+713 KIITAAE
-720 LNGAL
+720 LGGAL
-725 GTVLDKGDHL
+725 DTVLDEDDHL
-735 TIDYNNTGVPNVGD
+735 TIDYNNTGVPNVSD
-749 NTDAVYSGGALNLS
+749 NTGAVYSGGALNLS
-763 RVGETTYSA
+763 QVGETTYSA
-772 TKIWVDTE
+772 TKVWVDTE
-780 PEKRPD
+780 ENRRPD

-823 TSKDTITI
+823 TITI
-831 EFIDKD
+831 EFIDKA
-837 GKTYSL
+837 GKKYSL

-860 MEMDDGDNSY
+860 MKMGDGDNSY
-870 EQVFGTIVTDKET
+870 EQVFGKIETDKS
-883 GTESVTGDFILEY
+883 GTETVTGDFIMVY
-896 DEDAGDVVKKRDRPA
+896 DPTIGDVVPDKGGRTD

-916 YDGGTLSN
+916 YNGGTLSN

-954 TLYQSTTPGVGNSWA
+954 TLCQSTTPEDDNSWT
-969 VVNDKDGNPIVV
+969 VVTNESGNPIVE

-994 ATWRD
+994 ATRTN

-1016 TGVKSDDDKDWIAVD
+1016 TAVKSDDDKNWIAVD

-1036 ELDDNKFLSTS
+1036 ELDGNTFLSTS

-1064 GISYEVNKKWTENGK
+1064 GISYEVNKKWTENGRE
-1079 AVDWPVGDEYRT
+1079 ADWPVGDEYRT

-1102 TALELN
+1102 TALDLN
-1108 EPSLILTLTRGE
+1108 KPSLILTLTRGDNGEITAGIKKGEGPFE
-1120 NGKITAALKV
+1120 NGDEDEAELPPV
-1130 QDSFE
+1130 SGVE
-1135 KEDEEPDL
+1135 KE
-1143 ESNTITGNE
+1143 NKV
-1152 SGYTTVINGLPR
+1152 YTTVISNLPR

-1177 EQSNIYATYDNKV
+1177 EQSNVYATYENEV
-1190 DPETGNYTSTV
+1190 DKDGNYTSTV
-1201 TNHIGDGVGTFRIM
+1201 TNHIGPGAGTFRIM

-1235 VYNRKTDAPYEAFT
+1235 VYNRETGKPYKKDGFNNT
-1249 GEGGENQII
+1249 ITLGE
-1258 LGDDGIWYEVVWI
+1258 DGIWYEVVWI
-1271 PKQLESTS
+1271 PKQLESSS
-1279 GAGDGVDSADDI
+1279 GADDGVDSADDI

-1298 IEDGKEKKVEYSSD
+1298 IEGEGDNQVLNNVIYNTEKDFDS
-1312 KSYSALYKTPS
+1312 LYPS
-1323 TAGTINSV
+1323 KDAPVTVGTINSV

-1364 RRLGWIDINVT
+1364 RRLGWIDIDVT

-1381 DMADLILTELNELQ
+1381 DMAGLILTELNELQ

-1410 DGEADWKI
+1410 DGETDWEI
-1418 TNKGINSTEGD
+1418 TNNGIGAENGD
-1429 TVQLGDTAEL
+1429 TVQLGDTAEF
-1439 VPIQDKDGTATTSV
+1439 VPIEDNAKQPTTSV

-1461 SGEGGSITEELYFYS
+1461 SGEGGSITEELYFYN

-1529 STYTPSP
+1529 SDYKPSP
-1536 DLEDE
+1536 DSESE
-1541 EERDSQE
+1541 EERDSQK
-1548 VTIRNAPSGTKTVT
+1548 VTILNAPSGTKTVT

-1586 QVVHVPDGN
+1586 QVVHVEDAQAE
-1595 GGYREQIELVYEDYR
+1595 GGYQEQIELVYEDYR
-1610 WTVAEGEYANDTWT
+1610 WTVAEGKYANDTWT
-1624 VTLSNMQ
+1624 VTLSNMR

-1654 FDYQIAQYAYD
+1654 FDYQIAQYAYN
-1665 IDGDGST
+1665 INGT
-1672 EAVLIGTR
+1672 FTPIGTR
-1680 DKIESE
+1680 NEVDTTT
-1686 YSNYV
+1686 YGDYV
-1691 LDLSSTGYTWENNE
+1691 LDLNSDAYSWDDGGDKPNSE
-1705 DRPDSGSDY
+1705 SDY

-1755 SIRLE
+1755 SIRLD
-1760 VSRSVDGGNQKDKVA
+1760 VSRSVGDTPDPGNPVA
-1775 TLTITSEQWKDLR
+1775 TLTITSKQWEALR
-1788 TPSGAYQYLIK
+1788 TDSGAYQYLIQ
-1799 YEGENMLEIGENG
+1799 YEGKNKLEIGENG
-1812 ALTCVYVP
+1812 ELTCVYVP
-1820 KENESAEDGVLL
+1820 ETGAPTTGTRL
-1832 PRYNADGA
+1832 PRYDEDGA

-1845 VDETILFEGASD
+1845 IDETILFEGASD
-1857 GEDGTGGDPATPTD
+1857 GADGSGGDPATPTD

-1898 TNGFRVVNTYDPAT
+1898 TNGFRVVNTYNPAT

-1929 FPAITFTVTQYAK
+1929 FPAITFRVTQYAK
-1942 YAEADQYTATGL
+1942 YAEADKYTATGL

-1959 LSADEVKELYRVYF
+1959 LSADKVEELYRVYF
-1973 PEEPGDGD
+1973 PEEPGDGGTD
-1981 TSSSGDSTGDD
+1981 SGEAEAPK

-2005 LPLYAPDGTEYL
+2005 LPLYAPDGTEYI
-2017 YSVEEVKTYLA
+2017 YSVEEVKDDLQ
-2028 GYDTWAKEGNVEYDG
+2028 GYNTWALEGD
-2043 FTDADKKTVIGN
+2043 KTVGEFGELTEASQKTSIEN
-2055 LKPVTVSEE
+2055 LTPATDSED

-2075 YNEATVTELTAT
+2075 YNETKVGPLTAT
-2087 KTWDDLNNADG
+2087 KTWEDLNNTDG
-2098 FRPKTA
+2098 FRPDPE
-2104 DFANLLTLTRSAD
+2104 DFAKLLTLNRSAD

-2137 NGDSEWDGSSGT
+2137 NGDSEWDVSSGT

-2199 YTPDRAEGKWTTLTT
+2199 YTPDRAEGKWKVLQN
-2214 ISDTNNNFGN
+2214 IDQDGKNDFGN
-2224 LINSITTHADFAKVW
+2224 LTNSITTHADFAKVW

-2248 KDYLGFALSVTF
+2248 RDYLGFALSVTF
-2260 ELQVSMDSD
+2260 ELQVSMDGDGVSS
-2269 RVNGLALTD
+2269 LELTD
-2278 GEWIPAAEAAEEYP
+2278 GEWISAAEAAKEYP
-2292 SIQAALKANG
+2292 SIQAALEANG

-2311 GHVTDAVWNGS
+2311 GLVTDDTVWNGS

-2332 EDADGA
+2332 EGTDETA
-2338 EDQYIFLKYRVVE
+2338 DQYIFLKYRVVE
-2351 TAVSYGEA
+2351 TAVSYGEE
-2359 PHQTELSVSLNSD
+2359 PHQTKLSVSLNSD

-2387 GGSLNHNPTANRSTS
+2387 GGSLNHNPTANSSTS

-2425 TRPGGDNVMTWKSW
+2425 TRPGGDTVMTWKSW
-2439 FVLQRQAEGETTWDN
+2439 FVLQRQAGGETTWEN
-2454 VEVFKLYG
+2454 VAVFELYG
-2462 RDSADGTGAS
+2462 RDSADGTGTAD
-2472 NDERW
+2472 DERW
-2477 AYTISDLPRVDEQ
+2477 EYTISDLPRVDEQ

-2504 EDDSD
+2504 EDNSD
-2509 YTLNDVD
+2509 YKLNDVD
-2516 DAAIVE
+2516 AAAIVE

-2531 YTTTYNNE
+2531 YTTTYDKE
-2539 PENNWTVTNTLD
+2539 SENDWTVTNTLD

-2563 EWAVPDGALTPTSVI
+2563 VWAVPDGALTPTSVA
-2578 FELQYRTGDGDWQR
+2578 FELQYRTGDSEWEP
-2592 APYANAVQ
+2592 APYANAAQ
-2600 TVGADDDWTA
+2600 TVHADNNWTA

-2616 RTIYGETVQYQVVER
+2616 KTIGGEAVQYQVVETEL
-2631 DLADGWIQ
+2631 DTDWVQ

-2687 EQEEIGSDIA
+2687 EREEIGRDIA
-2697 ANRVGDTTI
+2697 ANRVGDVVLSEASNWTH
-2706 TLPTEEGKWEY
+2706 
-2717 TFSPLPQYDAAARQ
+2717 TFSPLPQYDAAAQR

-2752 TMDDSKEYIAT
+2752 TMDGKEYIAT
-2763 YDFGGTPSST
+2763 YDFGGTASST
-2773 TTITNTSAVTLTGTK
+2773 TTITNTSAVTLAGTK

-2803 RKTDSQTEWVTVTG
+2803 RKTDSQTDWEAVTE

-2844 AYTYRVQEEP
+2844 AYTYRVREEP

-2881 HNIQRGGLQVTKTV
+2881 HNIQLGGLQVTKTV

-2902 DRKFRFT
+2902 DREFHFT
-2909 VTLSGASLSG
+2909 VTLSGTSLSG
-2919 AAIAT
+2919 AAIGTA
-2924 SYPYTYVRQDGTTV
+2924 YPYTYVRQDGTTV

-2990 TGAIPAGG
+2990 TGVIPAGG
-2998 AAITAFHNHRSS
+2998 AAIAAFHNHRSS

-3180 ITYTVREETVPEGY
+3180 ITYTVREDTVPEGY

-3256 AELSLRHGEEKTAAG
+3256 AEFSLRHGEEKTAAG

>member
-1 MINRNRNRMRFWSIV
+1 MINRDRNRMRFWSIV

-28 SAFGAGESWEN
+28 SAFCAEESWEN

-62 LNNLENEIYSAAMVE
+62 LNNLEDESYSAAMVE
-77 ITLSQDEAAALQTQ
+77 ITLSQYEAAALQTQ
-91 GLATVKERELM
+91 GLETVEESEL
-102 TPPEEESPPTT
+102 TEPHEEESPPTT

-124 VKETAATLVE
+124 VKET
-134 ETHTTPEEETV
+134 TTPTEEETV

-182 PVPDPAPMPAN
+182 PVPDPAPMPTN
-193 SLENMPDTQES
+193 TPENISDPQES
-204 PTGDGGRGPSTSPD
+204 PTGDGGQGPSTSPD

-230 TPHALL
+230 APHALL
-236 IETTDGA
+236 IWKTEGGA
-243 VLRILLDQS
+243 VLRILLDEE
-252 YNRFSQ
+252 NPEFSEPSLTFVTSDTD
-258 LLIFETSG
+258 LL
-266 ADLPVDVSEDED
+266 VDVSEDED

-287 DSVPYIYSTFDTRG
+287 DSVPYIYSPFNTHG
-301 GTQLDSVFIYTEP
+301 GQKLSAEIYTEP
-314 MLVYNSMNPLVRVSA
+314 MLVYRSMNPLVRVSA
-329 DQAELELNG
+329 DLTNLELNG

-376 YQLGDSGA
+376 YQPGDSGA
-384 ASGVIL
+384 ASGVLL

-398 LIGLPERAVIGE
+398 LSGLPEGAEIGE
-410 PSAVGQNLQ
+410 PSAVGQSLQ

-435 GDLITGVQDGYKVST
+435 GDLIAGVQDGYKVST

-462 GINGEI
+462 GINGDI
-468 AFSVGLEG
+468 TLSVN
-476 DEEAA
+476 
-481 QTVETTVTAGDIL
+481 ETPATTHVTAGDVI
-494 AILKGAEVVSSK
+494 AILQSATVEKK
-506 PFTQDVQW
+506 DTFTQDVQW

-523 AYGTEFYPQLY
+523 EYSAEAGQFYPQLY
-534 FRIKDA
+534 FRISDDKEE
-540 DGTTQWIELAAD
+540 DGTQTQWIELTAD
-552 MLNYFGFNETWPT
+552 MLNYFGFNGTWPT

-575 DLPNRINAG
+575 ELPTQIDAG
-584 TEYANEF
+584 TEYAAEF
-591 YDVEWSFAPPETPEG
+591 YNVEWSFAPPETPEG
-606 YVFYQRENKDTW
+606 YVFYQRENDEKNTW

-653 HWSYGTTSDTQTLSN
+653 HWNYNDGSSSLET
-668 LIEEGYAKVEKTAG
+668 LIEEGYAEVVKTDDG

-693 YSVDD
+693 YSVDG
-698 DPITFYIQESEDDPD
+698 DPITFYIQESEDAPD
-713 KTITAEE
+713 QTITAEE
-720 LNGAL
+720 LGGAL
-725 GTVLDKGDHL
+725 GTVLDNGDHL
-735 TIDYNNTGVPNVGD
+735 TIDYNNTGVD
-749 NTDAVYSGGALNLS
+749 NFGTNTEAVYNGGALNLS
-763 RVGETTYSA
+763 RVGQTTYSA
-772 TKIWVDTE
+772 TKKWVDTE
-780 PEKRPD
+780 TDKRPE

-808 PDGGFITMEV
+808 PGGGFITMEV

-823 TSKDTITI
+823 TSKDSINI
-831 EFIDKD
+831 KFIDKD
-837 GKTYSL
+837 GKEYSL

-860 MEMDDGDNSY
+860 MDIGDGDNSY
-870 EQVFGTIVTDKET
+870 EQVFGKIEMDESGMET
-883 GTESVTGDFILEY
+883 VTGDFIMVY
-896 DEDAGDVVKKRDRPA
+896 DEDEGDVVKKYDRTA

-946 LDQYAVKM
+946 LDQYAVQM
-954 TLYQSTTPGVGNSWA
+954 TLYQSTTPEDDNSWA
-969 VVNDKDGNPIVV
+969 VVNDEDGNPIVV

-994 ATWRD
+994 ATRTN

-1016 TGVKSDDDKDWIAVD
+1016 TGVKLEGSDAWTDVG
-1031 EDGSF
+1031 ENGSF
-1036 ELDDNKFLSTS
+1036 ELGGNKFLSTS
-1047 EFDET
+1047 EFNPE
-1052 NNRTTIT
+1052 NNTTTIT

-1064 GISYEVNKKWTENGK
+1064 GISYEVNKKWTKNGVE
-1079 AVDWPVGDEYRT
+1079 VDWPVGDEYRT
-1091 VTFYLYQTLAG
+1091 VTFNLYQTLAG
-1102 TALELN
+1102 TALDLDK
-1108 EPSLILTLTRGE
+1108 PSLILTLTHGDNDEITAGIEKGEGSFE
-1120 NGKITAALKV
+1120 NGDDGEAELPRVDNNVKEEDKV
-1130 QDSFE
+1130 
-1135 KEDEEPDL
+1135 
-1143 ESNTITGNE
+1143 
-1152 SGYTTVINGLPR
+1152 YTTVIHNLPR

-1177 EQSNIYATYDNKV
+1177 EQSNVYATYENSV
-1190 DPETGNYTSTV
+1190 DGNGNYTSTV
-1201 TNHIGDGVGTFRIM
+1201 TNHIGPGVGTFRIM

-1235 VYNRKTDAPYEAFT
+1235 VYNRETGKPYDKTGFNNT
-1249 GEGGENQII
+1249 ITLGE
-1258 LGDDGIWYEVVWI
+1258 DGIWYEVVWI
-1271 PKQLESTS
+1271 PQQTESSS
-1279 GAGDGVDSADDI
+1279 GADDAVESAEDI

-1298 IEDGKEKKVEYSSD
+1298 IEGNEEKAVEYSGDD
-1312 KSYSALYKTPS
+1312 KSYKALYEIPS

-1349 GGSGDTGWAKFAVTN
+1349 GNSGGDTGWAKFAVTN
-1364 RRLGWIDINVT
+1364 RRLGWIDIDVT
-1375 KTWQRD
+1375 KTWQRE
-1381 DMADLILTELNELQ
+1381 DMDDLILAELNELKK
-1395 ESGTTLA
+1395 EGTTLA

-1410 DGEADWKI
+1410 DGETDWEI
-1418 TNKGINSTEGD
+1418 TNNGTGAENGD
-1429 TVQLGDTAEL
+1429 TVQLGTTAEL

-1461 SGEGGSITEELYFYS
+1461 NGEGGTITKELYFYN

-1489 QVEEVWLKYNAGK
+1489 QVEEIWLKYNAGK

-1529 STYTPSP
+1529 SDYTPSP

-1541 EERDSQE
+1541 EERDKQTE
-1548 VTIRNAPSGTKTVT
+1548 EIHNAPSGTKDVT

-1586 QVVHVPDGN
+1586 RVVHVEDAQAE
-1595 GGYREQIELVYEDYR
+1595 GGYQEQIELVYEDYR
-1610 WTVAEGEYANDTWT
+1610 WTVAVGEYANDTWT

-1646 RTVVNASQ
+1646 RTVVNAGQ

-1665 IDGDGST
+1665 IEEDESA

-1680 DKIESE
+1680 DEVE
-1686 YSNYV
+1686 ETYGDYV
-1691 LDLSSTGYTWENNE
+1691 LDLNSTDYKWENNE
-1705 DRPDSGSDY
+1705 DQPDSGSDY
-1714 ARYALREDGTFIN
+1714 ANYALREDGTFIN

-1760 VSRSVDGGNQKDKVA
+1760 VSRSVGDTQDSDNPVA
-1775 TLTITSEQWKDLR
+1775 TLTITSKQWKDLR
-1788 TPSGAYQYLIK
+1788 TDSGAYQYLIQ
-1799 YEGENMLEIGENG
+1799 YEGKNRLEIGEDG
-1812 ALTCVYVP
+1812 ELTCVYVP
-1820 KENESAEDGVLL
+1820 ETGEAEDKQGTLL
-1832 PRYNADGA
+1832 PRYDEDGA

-1912 GSLTVKKHLYL
+1912 GRLTVKKHLYL

-1929 FPAITFTVTQYAK
+1929 FPAITFTVTQYAE
-1942 YAEADQYTATGL
+1942 YAAADGEQYGKTGA

-1959 LSADEVKELYRVYF
+1959 LSADEVERLYRAYF
-1973 PEEPGDGD
+1973 PEEPGDGGTD
-1981 TSSSGDSTGDD
+1981 SGEAEAPK

-2005 LPLYAPDGTEYL
+2005 LPLYAPDGTEYI

-2117 AQSDKGNSIESDT
+2117 TQPGKENGIDPQEIEFTIESP
-2130 VGAIITY
+2130 A
-2137 NGDSEWDGSSGT
+2137 EWINSSGT

-2154 EDGSEGF
+2154 ADENSEGF

-2175 EEAVTDEGRLELV
+2175 AEPLTGDGTLQLVAVETRTGDEV
-2188 SSSQDDVRNHI
+2188 KNHI
-2199 YTPDRAEGKWTTLTT
+2199 YSPTNGTGKWNTLQLTGAET
-2214 ISDTNNNFGN
+2214 NFGTVT
-2224 LINSITTHADFAKVW
+2224 NSITTNAFFDKVW
-2239 ADENGDPLT
+2239 ADEEGNTLT
-2248 KDYLGFALSVTF
+2248 EDYLDFALSVTF
-2260 ELQVSMDSD
+2260 ELQISSRQAGRDDWS
-2269 RVNGLALTD
+2269 
-2278 GEWIPAAEAAEEYP
+2278 EWSPASASTYQ
-2292 SIQAALKANG
+2292 SVQAALDLPQNG
-2302 SPSGTKTLT
+2302 ENGTKTLT
-2311 GHVTDAVWNGS
+2311 DYVTDDVWKNGS
-2322 FTGLPSVIKV
+2322 FTGLPLVIKV
-2332 EDADGA
+2332 EGTDETA
-2338 EDQYIFLKYRVVE
+2338 DQYIFLKYRVVE

-2359 PHQTELSVSLNSD
+2359 PHQTKLSVSLNSD
-2372 GTYLYGPDSEDTVIA
+2372 GTYSYEADSEDTVIA

-2439 FVLQRQAEGETTWDN
+2439 FVLQRKAGGETTWDN
-2454 VEVFKLYG
+2454 VAVFELYG

-2477 AYTISDLPRVDEQ
+2477 EYTISDLPRVDEQ

-2504 EDDSD
+2504 EDGYESA
-2509 YTLNDVD
+2509 TD
-2516 DAAIVE
+2516 DEISAAVVE
-2522 NTYNTGDST
+2522 ENGLYNTESNT
-2531 YTTTYNNE
+2531 YTTTYNNK
-2539 PENNWTVTNTLD
+2539 PENDWTVTNTLD
-2551 NPTEASEIRAVK
+2551 NPAEASEIQAVK
-2563 EWAVPDGALTPTSVI
+2563 EWAVPEGATTPESVT

-2592 APYANAVQ
+2592 APYANAAQ
-2600 TVGADDDWTA
+2600 TVHADNNWTV

-2616 RTIYGETVQYQVVER
+2616 KTIGGETVQYQVVER

-2673 GEHPAVTVALYRTT
+2673 GEHPDVTVALYRTT
-2687 EQEEIGSDIA
+2687 EQEEIGRDIA
-2697 ANRVGDTTI
+2697 ANRVGDVVLSEASNWTH
-2706 TLPTEEGKWEY
+2706 
-2717 TFSPLPQYDAAARQ
+2717 TFSPLPQYDAAAQR

-2752 TMDDSKEYIAT
+2752 TMDGKEYIAT
-2763 YDFGGTPSST
+2763 YDFGGTASST
-2773 TTITNTSAVTLTGTK
+2773 TTITNTSAVTLAGTK

-2803 RKTDSQTEWVTVTG
+2803 RKTGSQTDWEAVTE
-2817 FAPVWNKSGDTW
+2817 FAPVWNRSGDTW

-2836 PAVDPDGN
+2836 PAVDPSGN

-2902 DRKFRFT
+2902 DRVFHFM
-2909 VTLSGASLSG
+2909 VTLSGTSLSG
-2919 AAIAT
+2919 AAIGTA
-2924 SYPYTYVRQDGTTV
+2924 YPYTYVRQDGTTV

-2998 AAITAFHNHRSS
+2998 AAIAAFHNHRSS

-3256 AELSLRHGEEKTAAG
+3256 AEFSLRHGEEKTAAG

-3287 NGYTTTAAGDTGI
+3287 NGYTTTAAGDTGT

>member
-39 AAVAWVPQDQ
+39 AAVAWVPQEQ

-62 LNNLENEIYSAAMVE
+62 LNNLEDGSYSAAMVE

-91 GLATVKERELM
+91 GLETVEESEL
-102 TPPEEESPPTT
+102 TEPHEEESPPTT

-124 VKETAATLVE
+124 VKET
-134 ETHTTPEEETV
+134 TTPTEEETV
-145 KTSPTPAEELSAD
+145 KTSPTPVEELSAD
-158 SAGVSE
+158 SAGASGA
-164 NMTGLGMS
+164 MTDLGMS

-193 SLENMPDTQES
+193 SLENIPDTQES
-204 PTGDGGRGPSTSPD
+204 PTGDGEQDPSSEPSPD
-218 EPEEGPDSGDSS
+218 EPKEGPDSGDPSA
-230 TPHALL
+230 PHALL
-236 IETTDGA
+236 IETANGA
-243 VLRILLDQS
+243 VLRILLDEE
-252 YNRFSQ
+252 NPEFSEPS
-258 LLIFETSG
+258 LTFVTSD
-266 ADLPVDVSEDED
+266 ADLLVDVSEDEDED
-278 DIKVFGFTG
+278 DIKVFGFIE
-287 DSVPYIYSTFDTRG
+287 DSAPYIYSTFDTRG
-301 GTQLDSVFIYTEP
+301 GQEVTAEIYTEP
-314 MLVYNSMNPLVRVSA
+314 MLVYRSMNPLVRVSA

-351 REEDQTYE
+351 REEDQTYA
-359 VELTI
+359 VNLTI

-494 AILKGAEVVSSK
+494 AILKGAEVVRSK
-506 PFTQDVQW
+506 PFTQAVQW

-523 AYGTEFYPQLY
+523 AYGTEFYPQMY
-534 FRIKDA
+534 FRISDG
-540 DGTTQWIELAAD
+540 DGTTQWIELTAN
-552 MLNYFGFNETWPT
+552 MLNYFGFNGTWPT

-575 DLPNRINAG
+575 DLPNQINAG
-584 TEYANEF
+584 TEYADEF
-591 YDVEWSFAPPETPEG
+591 YDVEWPFAPPETPEG

-668 LIEEGYAKVEKTAG
+668 LIEEGYAKVVETVGG

-713 KTITAEE
+713 KTITADE

-725 GTVLDKGDHL
+725 GTVLDEGDHL

-772 TKIWVDTE
+772 TKVWVDTE
-780 PEKRPD
+780 ENRRPE
-786 LTFDLRRYR
+786 LTFDLWRYQ
-795 AGEDISQAAPVEA
+795 AGKDPSTAAQVL
-808 PDGGFITMEV
+808 DSNDQFITFTPDSNDV
-818 TSSED
+818 TD
-823 TSKDTITI
+823 NKITI
-831 EFIDKD
+831 SFDE
-837 GKTYSL
+837 TYSL

-883 GTESVTGDFILEY
+883 GTESVTGDFIMVY
-896 DEDAGDVVKKRDRPA
+896 DEGKADVV
-911 GNTYL
+911 
-916 YDGGTLSN
+916 
-924 RATGSGSATVVK
+924 
-936 EWNADAYQAN
+936 E
-946 LDQYAVKM
+946 
-954 TLYQSTTPGVGNSWA
+954 
-969 VVNDKDGNPIVV
+969 
-981 VLDDFYAEKMSDN
+981 
-994 ATWRD
+994 
-999 LPEFNDNGER
+999 
-1009 LYYLWKE
+1009 
-1016 TGVKSDDDKDWIAVD
+1016 
-1031 EDGSF
+1031 
-1036 ELDDNKFLSTS
+1036 
-1047 EFDET
+1047 
-1052 NNRTTIT
+1052 
-1059 NTLVS
+1059 
-1064 GISYEVNKKWTENGK
+1064 
-1079 AVDWPVGDEYRT
+1079 
-1091 VTFYLYQTLAG
+1091 
-1102 TALELN
+1102 
-1108 EPSLILTLTRGE
+1108 
-1120 NGKITAALKV
+1120 
-1130 QDSFE
+1130 
-1135 KEDEEPDL
+1135 
-1143 ESNTITGNE
+1143 
-1152 SGYTTVINGLPR
+1152 
-1164 YDENGEPY
+1164 
-1172 EYILL
+1172 
-1177 EQSNIYATYDNKV
+1177 
-1190 DPETGNYTSTV
+1190 
-1201 TNHIGDGVGTFRIM
+1201 
-1215 VRKIWNDGGD
+1215 
-1225 EQHREPVKLS
+1225 
-1235 VYNRKTDAPYEAFT
+1235 
-1249 GEGGENQII
+1249 
-1258 LGDDGIWYEVVWI
+1258 
-1271 PKQLESTS
+1271 
-1279 GAGDGVDSADDI
+1279 
-1291 YIVEEAM
+1291 
-1298 IEDGKEKKVEYSSD
+1298 
-1312 KSYSALYKTPS
+1312 
-1323 TAGTINSV
+1323 
-1331 TTSNHRYQVT
+1331 
-1341 YTYEKAPE
+1341 
-1349 GGSGDTGWAKFAVTN
+1349 
-1364 RRLGWIDINVT
+1364 
-1375 KTWQRD
+1375 
-1381 DMADLILTELNELQ
+1381 
-1395 ESGTTLA
+1395 
-1402 LAVKLSFV
+1402 
-1410 DGEADWKI
+1410 
-1418 TNKGINSTEGD
+1418 
-1429 TVQLGDTAEL
+1429 
-1439 VPIQDKDGTATTSV
+1439 
-1453 QALIMPGE
+1453 
-1461 SGEGGSITEELYFYS
+1461 
-1476 LPKYDLTGSVVQY
+1476 KYD
-1489 QVEEVWLKYNAGK
+1489 
-1502 DEWEELTDLSDYE
+1502 
-1515 ALDALCGDYHPSVT
+1515 
-1529 STYTPSP
+1529 
-1536 DLEDE
+1536 
-1541 EERDSQE
+1541 R
-1548 VTIRNAPSGTKTVT
+1548 
-1562 WTKQWKDEYSHSQNW
+1562 
-1577 RPDLFLDIY
+1577 
-1586 QVVHVPDGN
+1586 PDGN
-1595 GGYREQIELVYEDYR
+1595 
-1610 WTVAEGEYANDTWT
+1610 T
-1624 VTLSNMQ
+1624 
-1631 KYDDYGF
+1631 
-1638 EIMYYAVE
+1638 
-1646 RTVVNASQ
+1646 
-1654 FDYQIAQYAYD
+1654 
-1665 IDGDGST
+1665 
-1672 EAVLIGTR
+1672 
-1680 DKIESE
+1680 
-1686 YSNYV
+1686 YV
-1691 LDLSSTGYTWENNE
+1691 LDLN
-1705 DRPDSGSDY
+1705 SGDYSWDDDDKPNSESDY

-1746 DFLENGTLP
+1746 HFLERGTLP
-1755 SIRLE
+1755 SIRLD
-1760 VSRSVDGGNQKDKVA
+1760 VSRSVGDTPDPGNPVA
-1775 TLTITSEQWKDLR
+1775 TLTITSKQWEALH
-1788 TPSGAYQYLIK
+1788 TPSGAYQYLIQ
-1799 YEGENMLEIGENG
+1799 YEGENRLEIVDGE
-1812 ALTCVYVP
+1812 LTCVYVP
-1820 KENESAEDGVLL
+1820 ETGEAEDKQGTLL
-1832 PRYNADGA
+1832 PRYDEDGA

-1857 GEDGTGGDPATPTD
+1857 GEDGTGGDPATSTD
-1871 GDVPAAGTA
+1871 GDTTAAGEP

-1885 SAPTEGDVFDKNT
+1885 SAPADDVVFDKNT
-1898 TNGFRVVNTYDPAT
+1898 TNGFRVVNTYNPAT

-1923 PEDPEG
+1923 LEDPEG
-1929 FPAITFTVTQYAK
+1929 FPAITFRVTQYAK

-1959 LSADEVKELYRVYF
+1959 LSADKVEELYRVYF
-1973 PEEPGDGD
+1973 PEEPGDGGTD
-1981 TSSSGDSTGDD
+1981 SGEAEAPK

-2005 LPLYAPDGTEYL
+2005 LPLYAPDGTEYI

-2117 AQSDKGNSIESDT
+2117 TQPGKENGIDPQEIEFTIESP
-2130 VGAIITY
+2130 A
-2137 NGDSEWDGSSGT
+2137 EWINSSGT

-2154 EDGSEGF
+2154 ADENSEGF

-2175 EEAVTDEGRLELV
+2175 AEPLTGDGTLQLVAVETRTGDEV
-2188 SSSQDDVRNHI
+2188 KNHI
-2199 YTPDRAEGKWTTLTT
+2199 YSPTNGTGKWNTLKLTET
-2214 ISDTNNNFGN
+2214 ATDFGTVT
-2224 LINSITTHADFAKVW
+2224 NSITTNAFFDKVW
-2239 ADENGDPLT
+2239 ADEEGNKLT
-2248 KDYLGFALSVTF
+2248 EDYLDFPLSVTF
-2260 ELQVSMDSD
+2260 QLQISSRQAGENDWSEWSPASASTYQSVQEA
-2269 RVNGLALTD
+2269 LALPQN
-2278 GEWIPAAEAAEEYP
+2278 GE
-2292 SIQAALKANG
+2292 N
-2302 SPSGTKTLT
+2302 GTKTLT
-2311 GHVTDAVWNGS
+2311 GYVTDDVWKNGS

-2338 EDQYIFLKYRVVE
+2338 AGQYIFLKYRVVE

-2359 PHQTELSVSLNSD
+2359 AHQTELTVTLDDD
-2372 GTYLYGPDSEDTVIA
+2372 GITYLYGLDSEDTVIA
-2387 GGSLNHNPTANRSTS
+2387 GGSLYHNPTANRSTS

-2425 TRPGGDNVMTWKSW
+2425 TRPGGDDVMTWKSW
-2439 FVLQRQAEGETTWDN
+2439 FVLQRQAEGETTWEN
-2454 VEVFKLYG
+2454 VAVFELYG
-2462 RDSADGTGAS
+2462 RDSADGTGAQ

-2477 AYTISDLPRVDEQ
+2477 EYTISDLPRVDEQ

-2504 EDDSD
+2504 EDGYESA
-2509 YTLNDVD
+2509 TD
-2516 DAAIVE
+2516 DEISAAVVE
-2522 NTYNTGDST
+2522 ENGLYNTESNT
-2531 YTTTYNNE
+2531 YTTTYNNK
-2539 PENNWTVTNTLD
+2539 PENDWTVTNTLD

-2648 GIRTI
+2648 GIRSI

-2687 EQEEIGSDIA
+2687 EREEIGRDIA
-2697 ANRVGDTTI
+2697 ANRVGDVVLSEASNWTH
-2706 TLPTEEGKWEY
+2706 
-2717 TFSPLPQYDAAARQ
+2717 TFSPLPQYDAAAQR

-2788 RWTAADRPDITLTLQ
+2788 RWTAADRPDITLIIQ
-2803 RKTDSQTEWVTVTG
+2803 RKTDSQTDWEAVTE
-2817 FAPVWNKSGDTW
+2817 FAPVWNRSGDTW

-2902 DRKFRFT
+2902 DREFHFT
-2909 VTLSGASLSG
+2909 VTLSGTSLSG
-2919 AAIAT
+2919 AAIGTA
-2924 SYPYTYVRQDGTTV
+2924 YPYTYVRQDGTTV

-2998 AAITAFHNHRSS
+2998 AAIAAFHNHRSS

-3031 NGNAQGTRPDSL
+3031 NGNAQGTRPGSL

-3061 VSPTWVKNGD
+3061 VSPAWVKNGD

-3085 AGRLYHYRVEETVPE
+3085 AGRLYRYRVEETVPE

-3111 TNTLTTEDETIS
+3111 TNTLTTEDETTS

-3256 AELSLRHGEEKTAAG
+3256 AEFSLRHGEEKTAAG
-3271 LPAGIAYTV
+3271 LPAGIAYMV

-3287 NGYTTTAAGDTGI
+3287 NGYTTTAAGDTGT

-3320 GPTPTPDPG
+3320 EPTPTPDPG

>member
-62 LNNLENEIYSAAMVE
+62 LNNLEDESYSAAMVE

-91 GLATVKERELM
+91 GLATVEERELM

-124 VKETAATLVE
+124 VKET
-134 ETHTTPEEETV
+134 TTPTEEETV

-164 NMTGLGMS
+164 NMTDLGMS

-193 SLENMPDTQES
+193 SLENISDPQES
-204 PTGDGGRGPSTSPD
+204 PTGDGEQDPSSEPSPD
-218 EPEEGPDSGDSS
+218 EPKEGPDSGDPSA
-230 TPHALL
+230 PHALL
-236 IETTDGA
+236 IETANGA
-243 VLRILLDQS
+243 VLRILLDEE
-252 YNRFSQ
+252 NPEFSEPS
-258 LLIFETSG
+258 LTFVTSD

-301 GTQLDSVFIYTEP
+301 GTQLDSVSIYTEP
-314 MLVYNSMNPLVRVSA
+314 MLVYRSMNPLVSVSA
-329 DQAELELNG
+329 DPIELELNG

-359 VELTI
+359 AELTI

-376 YQLGDSGA
+376 YQLGDSDA
-384 ASGVIL
+384 ESGVIL

-398 LIGLPERAVIGE
+398 LSGLPEEAVIGE

-494 AILKGAEVVSSK
+494 AILKGAEVVRSK
-506 PFTQDVQW
+506 PFTQAVQW

-523 AYGTEFYPQLY
+523 AYGTEFYPQMY
-534 FRIKDA
+534 FRISDG
-540 DGTTQWIELAAD
+540 DGTTQWIELTAN
-552 MLNYFGFNETWPT
+552 MLNYFGFNGTWPT

-575 DLPNRINAG
+575 DLPNQINAG
-584 TEYANEF
+584 TEYADEF

-668 LIEEGYAKVEKTAG
+668 LIEEGYAKVVETVGG

-713 KTITAEE
+713 KTITADE

-725 GTVLDKGDHL
+725 GTVLDEGDHL

-772 TKIWVDTE
+772 TKVWVDTE
-780 PEKRPD
+780 ENRRPE
-786 LTFDLRRYR
+786 LTFDLWRYQ
-795 AGEDISQAAPVEA
+795 AGKDPSTAAQVL
-808 PDGGFITMEV
+808 DSNDQFITFTPDSNDV
-818 TSSED
+818 TD
-823 TSKDTITI
+823 NKITI
-831 EFIDKD
+831 SFDE
-837 GKTYSL
+837 TYSL

-883 GTESVTGDFILEY
+883 GTESVTGDFIMVY
-896 DEDAGDVVKKRDRPA
+896 DEGKADVV
-911 GNTYL
+911 
-916 YDGGTLSN
+916 
-924 RATGSGSATVVK
+924 
-936 EWNADAYQAN
+936 E
-946 LDQYAVKM
+946 
-954 TLYQSTTPGVGNSWA
+954 
-969 VVNDKDGNPIVV
+969 
-981 VLDDFYAEKMSDN
+981 
-994 ATWRD
+994 
-999 LPEFNDNGER
+999 
-1009 LYYLWKE
+1009 
-1016 TGVKSDDDKDWIAVD
+1016 
-1031 EDGSF
+1031 
-1036 ELDDNKFLSTS
+1036 
-1047 EFDET
+1047 
-1052 NNRTTIT
+1052 
-1059 NTLVS
+1059 
-1064 GISYEVNKKWTENGK
+1064 
-1079 AVDWPVGDEYRT
+1079 
-1091 VTFYLYQTLAG
+1091 
-1102 TALELN
+1102 
-1108 EPSLILTLTRGE
+1108 
-1120 NGKITAALKV
+1120 
-1130 QDSFE
+1130 
-1135 KEDEEPDL
+1135 
-1143 ESNTITGNE
+1143 
-1152 SGYTTVINGLPR
+1152 
-1164 YDENGEPY
+1164 
-1172 EYILL
+1172 
-1177 EQSNIYATYDNKV
+1177 
-1190 DPETGNYTSTV
+1190 
-1201 TNHIGDGVGTFRIM
+1201 
-1215 VRKIWNDGGD
+1215 
-1225 EQHREPVKLS
+1225 
-1235 VYNRKTDAPYEAFT
+1235 
-1249 GEGGENQII
+1249 
-1258 LGDDGIWYEVVWI
+1258 
-1271 PKQLESTS
+1271 
-1279 GAGDGVDSADDI
+1279 
-1291 YIVEEAM
+1291 
-1298 IEDGKEKKVEYSSD
+1298 
-1312 KSYSALYKTPS
+1312 
-1323 TAGTINSV
+1323 
-1331 TTSNHRYQVT
+1331 
-1341 YTYEKAPE
+1341 
-1349 GGSGDTGWAKFAVTN
+1349 
-1364 RRLGWIDINVT
+1364 
-1375 KTWQRD
+1375 
-1381 DMADLILTELNELQ
+1381 
-1395 ESGTTLA
+1395 
-1402 LAVKLSFV
+1402 
-1410 DGEADWKI
+1410 
-1418 TNKGINSTEGD
+1418 
-1429 TVQLGDTAEL
+1429 
-1439 VPIQDKDGTATTSV
+1439 
-1453 QALIMPGE
+1453 
-1461 SGEGGSITEELYFYS
+1461 
-1476 LPKYDLTGSVVQY
+1476 KYD
-1489 QVEEVWLKYNAGK
+1489 
-1502 DEWEELTDLSDYE
+1502 
-1515 ALDALCGDYHPSVT
+1515 
-1529 STYTPSP
+1529 
-1536 DLEDE
+1536 
-1541 EERDSQE
+1541 R
-1548 VTIRNAPSGTKTVT
+1548 
-1562 WTKQWKDEYSHSQNW
+1562 
-1577 RPDLFLDIY
+1577 
-1586 QVVHVPDGN
+1586 PDGN
-1595 GGYREQIELVYEDYR
+1595 
-1610 WTVAEGEYANDTWT
+1610 T
-1624 VTLSNMQ
+1624 
-1631 KYDDYGF
+1631 
-1638 EIMYYAVE
+1638 
-1646 RTVVNASQ
+1646 
-1654 FDYQIAQYAYD
+1654 
-1665 IDGDGST
+1665 
-1672 EAVLIGTR
+1672 
-1680 DKIESE
+1680 
-1686 YSNYV
+1686 YV
-1691 LDLSSTGYTWENNE
+1691 LDLN
-1705 DRPDSGSDY
+1705 SGDYSWDDDDKPNSESDY

-1746 DFLENGTLP
+1746 HFLERGTLP
-1755 SIRLE
+1755 SIRLD
-1760 VSRSVDGGNQKDKVA
+1760 VSRSVGDTPDPGNPVA
-1775 TLTITSEQWKDLR
+1775 TLTITSKQWEALH
-1788 TPSGAYQYLIK
+1788 TPSGAYQYLIQ
-1799 YEGENMLEIGENG
+1799 YEGENRLEIVDGE
-1812 ALTCVYVP
+1812 LTCVYVP
-1820 KENESAEDGVLL
+1820 ETGEAEDKQGTLL
-1832 PRYNADGA
+1832 PRYDEDGA

-1857 GEDGTGGDPATPTD
+1857 GEDGTGGDPATSTD
-1871 GDVPAAGTA
+1871 GDTTAAGEP

-1885 SAPTEGDVFDKNT
+1885 SAPADDVVFDKNT
-1898 TNGFRVVNTYDPAT
+1898 TNGFRVVNTYNPAT

-1923 PEDPEG
+1923 LEDPEG
-1929 FPAITFTVTQYAK
+1929 FPAITFRVTQYAK

-1959 LSADEVKELYRVYF
+1959 LSADKVEELYRVYF
-1973 PEEPGDGD
+1973 PEEPGDGGTD
-1981 TSSSGDSTGDD
+1981 SGEAEAPK

-2005 LPLYAPDGTEYL
+2005 LPLYAPDGTEYI

-2117 AQSDKGNSIESDT
+2117 TQPGKENGIDPQEIEFTIESP
-2130 VGAIITY
+2130 A
-2137 NGDSEWDGSSGT
+2137 EWINSSGT

-2154 EDGSEGF
+2154 ADENSEGF

-2175 EEAVTDEGRLELV
+2175 AEPLTGDGTLQLVAVETRTGDEV
-2188 SSSQDDVRNHI
+2188 KNHI
-2199 YTPDRAEGKWTTLTT
+2199 YSPTNGTGKWNTLKLTET
-2214 ISDTNNNFGN
+2214 ATDFGTVT
-2224 LINSITTHADFAKVW
+2224 NSITTNAFFDKVW
-2239 ADENGDPLT
+2239 ADEEGNKLT
-2248 KDYLGFALSVTF
+2248 EDYLDFPLSVTF
-2260 ELQVSMDSD
+2260 QLQISSRQAGENDWSEWSPASASTYQSVQEA
-2269 RVNGLALTD
+2269 LALPQN
-2278 GEWIPAAEAAEEYP
+2278 GE
-2292 SIQAALKANG
+2292 N
-2302 SPSGTKTLT
+2302 GTKTLT
-2311 GHVTDAVWNGS
+2311 GYVTDDVWKNGS

-2338 EDQYIFLKYRVVE
+2338 AGQYIFLKYRVVE

-2359 PHQTELSVSLNSD
+2359 AHQTELTVTLDDD
-2372 GTYLYGPDSEDTVIA
+2372 GITYLYGLDSEDTVIA
-2387 GGSLNHNPTANRSTS
+2387 GGSLYHNPTANRSTS

-2425 TRPGGDNVMTWKSW
+2425 TRPGGDDVMTWKSW
-2439 FVLQRQAEGETTWDN
+2439 FVLQRQAEGETTWEN
-2454 VEVFKLYG
+2454 VAVFELYG
-2462 RDSADGTGAS
+2462 RDSADGTGAQ

-2477 AYTISDLPRVDEQ
+2477 EYTISDLPRVDEQ

-2504 EDDSD
+2504 EDGYESA
-2509 YTLNDVD
+2509 TD
-2516 DAAIVE
+2516 DEISAAVVE
-2522 NTYNTGDST
+2522 ENGLYNTESNT
-2531 YTTTYNNE
+2531 YTTTYNNK
-2539 PENNWTVTNTLD
+2539 PENDWTVTNTLD

-2648 GIRTI
+2648 GIRSI

-2687 EQEEIGSDIA
+2687 EREEIGRDIA
-2697 ANRVGDTTI
+2697 ANRVGDVVLSEASNWTH
-2706 TLPTEEGKWEY
+2706 
-2717 TFSPLPQYDAAARQ
+2717 TFSPLPQYDAAAQR

-2788 RWTAADRPDITLTLQ
+2788 RWTAADRPDITLIIQ
-2803 RKTDSQTEWVTVTG
+2803 RKTDSQTDWEAVTE
-2817 FAPVWNKSGDTW
+2817 FAPVWNRSGDTW

-2902 DRKFRFT
+2902 DREFHFT
-2909 VTLSGASLSG
+2909 VTLSGTSLSG
-2919 AAIAT
+2919 AAIGTA
-2924 SYPYTYVRQDGTTV
+2924 YPYTYVRQDGTTV

-2998 AAITAFHNHRSS
+2998 AAIAAFHNHRSS

-3031 NGNAQGTRPDSL
+3031 NGNAQGTRPGSL

-3061 VSPTWVKNGD
+3061 VSPAWVKNGD

-3085 AGRLYHYRVEETVPE
+3085 AGRLYRYRVEETVPE

-3111 TNTLTTEDETIS
+3111 TNTLTTEDETTS

-3256 AELSLRHGEEKTAAG
+3256 AEFSLRHGEEKTAAG
-3271 LPAGIAYTV
+3271 LPAGIAYMV

-3287 NGYTTTAAGDTGI
+3287 NGYTTTAAGDTGT

-3320 GPTPTPDPG
+3320 EPTPTPDPG